1 MLLDKI
7 LDLNSLDGLIELMRS
22 NNQKIVFTNGCFDI
36 LHPGHIDY
44 LQKARKLGDLLIVA
58 VNTDESVSQLKGESR
73 PVYPLQDRMSML
85 SALECVDFVISF
97 AEETPLKLIE
107 RILPDVLVKGADY
120 EKEAIVGYA
129 EVVDNGGTV
138 QTVDLLEGHSTSALI
153 EKLKRL

>member
-1 MLLDKI
+1 
-7 LDLNSLDGLIELMRS
+7 MRS

-120 EKEAIVGYA
+120 EKEEIVGYA
-129 EVVDNGGTV
+129 EVVENGGTV
-138 QTVDLLEGHSTSALI
+138 QTVELLDGHSTSALI

>member
-120 EKEAIVGYA
+120 EKEEIVGYA
-129 EVVDNGGTV
+129 EVVENGGTV
-138 QTVDLLEGHSTSALI
+138 QTVELLDGHSTSALI